1 MLRAKYLFIRVGEQ
15 NRKWNLPWG
24 PKGSCKKVTTCLQ
37 MGMKLCRMTVLH
49 NVQLGCGVLTFVEKD
64 FLKSSVTKVKGDFDI
79 FIKNKE
85 NKTTAKG
92 QLIS

>member
-1 MLRAKYLFIRVGEQ
+1 
-15 NRKWNLPWG
+15 
-24 PKGSCKKVTTCLQ
+24 

-49 NVQLGCGVLTFVEKD
+49 NVQLGCGVLTFVEKY

-85 NKTTAKG
+85 NKTTAKD
-92 QLIS
+92 QLISKGLFDVIVWTNTPTKKN